1 MAAKKLLYY
10 INDGRIQ
17 INNGQPQGGMSVKKK
32 WSLLLLILLI
42 SFLVLGCG
50 EKGEPPKQ
58 PAEEEPDDGRVVV
71 EKVAPV
77 CVMIDNHRAARPHS
91 GLQEAHFVYE
101 FLVEGGISRLMAVF
115 DRPPAENLIIGP
127 VRSLRPYFAETA
139 VEHGG
144 AVAFSGTSERTDE
157 MIAHLP
163 LKKITAG
170 KYFWRDSSRQ
180 APHNL
185 YTDLAKLYE
194 ARGESEV
201 QTDRVLPQELPA
213 GEEAL
218 EIEIVY
224 SRDNVA
230 SYKYDPEKDLY
241 MRFQNGEAHVD
252 RETGLQYGA
261 ARVIVR
267 QNAHQNVPGT
277 PLVDIDVS
285 GSGTAV
291 LYAGGQKYDLT
302 WEKNGETTVY
312 RLSDGTVLDLTLGN
326 TWIQV
331 VR

>member
-1 MAAKKLLYY
+1 M
-10 INDGRIQ
+10 
-17 INNGQPQGGMSVKKK
+17 KKK
-32 WSLLLLILLI
+32 YSLLLVILLMAV
-42 SFLVLGCG
+42 LVFGCG
-50 EKGEPPKQ
+50 EKGEPP
-58 PAEEEPDDGRVVV
+58 AEEEPDDGKVAV
-71 EKVAPV
+71 ETVAPV

-91 GLQEAHFVYE
+91 GLQEAHLVYE

-115 DRPPAENLIIGP
+115 DRPLKENFEIGP
-127 VRSLRPYFAETA
+127 VRSLRPYFAEMA

-144 AVAFSGTSERTDE
+144 AVAFSGTSGRTDE

-163 LKKITAG
+163 LQKITAG
-170 KYFWRDSSRQ
+170 KYFWRDDSRQ

-194 ARGESEV
+194 ARGESQAKEI
-201 QTDRVLPQELPA
+201 RVLPQELPA

-218 EIEIVY
+218 EIEVVY
-224 SRDNVA
+224 SRDNVV
-230 SYKYDPEKDLY
+230 SYKYSPEKDMYL
-241 MRFQNGEAHVD
+241 RFQNGEAHVD

-261 ARVIVR
+261 TRVIVR
-267 QNAHQNVPGT
+267 QNVHHNVPGT
-277 PLVDIDVS
+277 PLVDIEVH

-302 WEKNGETTVY
+302 WEKNGETVY
-312 RLSDGTVLDLTLGN
+312 YLNDGTILDLSLGN